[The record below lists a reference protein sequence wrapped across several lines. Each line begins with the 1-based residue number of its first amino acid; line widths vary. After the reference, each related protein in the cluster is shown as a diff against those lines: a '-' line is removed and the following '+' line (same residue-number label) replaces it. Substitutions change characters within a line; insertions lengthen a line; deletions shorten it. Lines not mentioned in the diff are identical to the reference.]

1 VLDIFRYQYV
11 SDWHFL
17 GDTNLVCS
25 KLGTK
30 PMWLLTDENT
40 LHYAN
45 AVGEP
50 SIMLDP
56 SLFDYDR
63 NGYISNPIDEI
74 LEMLPEEVQNE
85 ILFNLHLFTGSKS
98 A

>member
-56 SLFDYDR
+56 SLLGKV
-63 NGYISNPIDEI
+63 GYVANSIDEI

-85 ILFNLHLFTGSKS
+85 ILFNLHLFI
-98 A
+98 